1 MRVDKMFEMGLV
13 SEVENLRKQGY
24 TKDLVSMQG
33 IGYKEIFDYLDGMYD
48 EEMARYMFVWLVYF
62 SVSYTARREKHI
74 RIDAAIN
81 LYPKKARPYIEIL
94 SELIVLGFAIF
105 IAVTGYTVF
114 GKIAWSGQMSPA
126 MRIPMQFVYA
136 APMIGMGLTA
146 IRQLQC
152 IYRRIKALKNHE
164 EVTEA

>member
-1 MRVDKMFEMGLV
+1 MKWFLDH
-13 SEVENLRKQGY
+13 VEEFFMIPL
-24 TKDLVSMQG
+24 
-33 IGYKEIFDYLDGMYD
+33 IFAMSIIIFIQVVC
-48 EEMARYMFVWLVYF
+48 RYVFQNSLTWLVYF

-94 SELIVLGFAIF
+94 SEVIVLGFAIF

>member
-1 MRVDKMFEMGLV
+1 MKWFLDH
-13 SEVENLRKQGY
+13 VEEFFMIPL
-24 TKDLVSMQG
+24 
-33 IGYKEIFDYLDGMYD
+33 IFAMSIIIFIQVVCHIQAPWT
-48 EEMARYMFVWLVYF
+48 EELARYMFVWLVYF